1 MCSSHK
7 RVLALTSPAR
17 AFYIALVKWRNQ
29 LLALFCLLLFV
40 AFGVF
45 YFKKW
50 VVQKPFGIILIIGS
64 GLAPDRIAAARIY
77 GGGADTPLALDGFPY
92 TALLRNYSKD
102 FATPDAAAAATAL
115 ATGVKV
121 PNGSLGTD
129 ADGKELPNLLE
140 LARESGRATGLVTN
154 ATLTGATAAS
164 FYAHADAK
172 TEGADLAR
180 ELVEDGSVD
189 VVLGGGS
196 ADFLPQMKG
205 GNRTDD
211 RDLLLETRRAGYDLA
226 RTRAELEAI
235 PRWRRPKLFGVFN
248 LGELSYAKQMEA
260 RADQLSLADM
270 VRRAIELLQYNPGG
284 YLLVVD
290 AGLMGKAARENQG
303 EQTLIETLEL
313 DRAVAVATRYAGGNS
328 MIIITGDVAIG
339 GLTLNGAPYREDSG
353 VAVLGVNSAGD
364 PWLTWAT
371 GPNGPKS
378 LKTARVL
385 PAVESPP
392 EAAAPSPTPE
402 LQEPAAVYA
411 ESALRAAEDVIAF
424 GAGRGAD
431 RLHGTLESTAIFE
444 LIRDNL

>member
-1 MCSSHK
+1 M
-7 RVLALTSPAR
+7 
-17 AFYIALVKWRNQ
+17 KWRNQ
-29 LLALFCLLLFV
+29 LLALCCLLLFA

-77 GGGADTPLALDGFPY
+77 GGGADSPLALDGFPY
-92 TALLRNYSKD
+92 TALLKNYSKD

-121 PNGSLGTD
+121 PNGSLGAD
-129 ADGKELPNLLE
+129 ADGKELANLLE
-140 LARESGRATGLVTN
+140 LARESGRATGLVSN
-154 ATLTGATAAS
+154 ATLTSPTAAS

-172 TEGADLAR
+172 TDRTELAR
-180 ELVEDGSVD
+180 ELVEDARID

-196 ADFLPQMKG
+196 ADFLPQLKG
-205 GNRTDD
+205 GNRTDE
-211 RDLLLETRRAGYDLA
+211 RDLLLEIRRAGYDLV
-226 RTRAELEAI
+226 RTRGELEAI

-248 LGELSYAKQMEA
+248 PGELSYAKQVEA

-270 VRRAIELLQYNPGG
+270 TRRAIELLQYNPGG
-284 YLLVVD
+284 YLLVID

-313 DRAVAVATRYAGGNS
+313 DRAIAVATRYVGANS
-328 MIIITGDVAIG
+328 MIIVTGDAGIG

-371 GPNGPKS
+371 GPNGPKP
-378 LKTARVL
+378 LKTTRV
-385 PAVESPP
+385 PPGADSPP
-392 EAAAPSPTPE
+392 EAAAPSPAPE
-402 LQEPAAVYA
+402 VQEPAAVFA
-411 ESALRAAEDVIAF
+411 ESALPTVEDVLAF
-424 GAGRGAD
+424 GTGRGAD
-431 RLHGTLESTAIFE
+431 RLRGTIESTAIFE